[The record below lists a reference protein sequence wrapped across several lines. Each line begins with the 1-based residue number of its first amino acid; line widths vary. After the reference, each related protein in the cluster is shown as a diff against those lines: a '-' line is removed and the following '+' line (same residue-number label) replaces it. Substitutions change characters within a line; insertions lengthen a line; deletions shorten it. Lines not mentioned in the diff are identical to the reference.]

1 LRIECGREV
10 TTVAYRTEW
19 CGNVGEKSV
28 GQRIQVAGW
37 VHRRRDHGGLIFV
50 DLRDRTGLLQLVVSA
65 EERPEIHE
73 RAEEL
78 RSEYVVTATGA
89 VVARA
94 PERVNPNL
102 PTGKVEL
109 VVDEM
114 QILAAAETPPFS
126 PEDEVD
132 VDETLRLKYRYID
145 LRRPRMFRNLQLR
158 HTVAQAARR
167 YLGEQ
172 GFIEVET
179 PILTK
184 STPEGARDFLVPSRL
199 QAGEFYA
206 LPQSPQLFKQLL
218 MVAGF
223 EKYYQLA
230 RAFRDEDLRADRQ
243 PEHTQIDIEMS
254 FVEEQDVQ
262 NTVEGML
269 AAAFREALSVELTT
283 PFPRMSYA
291 DAMALFGSDKPD
303 LRFGMQIVDVT
314 DIAGKTE
321 FRVFADAVQR
331 GGVVRGLRAEGGA
344 SFSRKDVDDL
354 AAEAAVFGSQGVLPI
369 WLDERDIR
377 TPLQKFL
384 TAAQLMEIVKKLGGK
399 SGDLLVL
406 VAGSRKVVEPSLG
419 ALRLSLATRLG
430 VKREGWAFTWVLDF
444 PMFEYDE
451 KDGRLKAQHHPFTK
465 PRLQSLADLQEKPL
479 EIGTYSYDLVLNGVE
494 LGSGSLRISDPRLQE
509 AVFAALG
516 LTEEDIQAK
525 FGFLVEAMDFGIPPL
540 GGIGLGLDR
549 TVMLMAG
556 ESSIRDVIAFPKTA
570 SGSCPLTDAPSKVAV
585 EQLRELRIRTV

>member
-1 LRIECGREV
+1 
-10 TTVAYRTEW
+10 VAYRNEW
-19 CGNVGEKSV
+19 CGNVRDNSV
-28 GQRIQVAGW
+28 GERIQVAGW

-65 EERPEIHE
+65 EEKPAIHE

-78 RSEYVVTATGA
+78 RTEYVVSATGI
-89 VVARA
+89 VVARS
-94 PERVNPNL
+94 PERINPNL
-102 PTGKVEL
+102 PTGAVEL
-109 VVDEM
+109 VVEEL
-114 QILAAAETPPFS
+114 QILAAAETPPFL
-126 PEDEVD
+126 PEDDLD

-167 YLGEQ
+167 YLDGL

-199 QAGEFYA
+199 RPGEFYA

-223 EKYYQLA
+223 ERYYQLA

-254 FVEEQDVQ
+254 FVDEVDIQ
-262 NTVEGML
+262 NTVEGMF
-269 AAAFREALSVELTT
+269 ASAFKEALSVDLET
-283 PFPRMSYA
+283 PFPRITYA
-291 DAMALFGSDKPD
+291 DAMALYGSDKPD

-314 DIAGKTE
+314 DLAGQTE
-321 FRVFADAVQR
+321 FRVFGDAVQR
-331 GGVVRGLRAEGGA
+331 GGVVRGLRAQGGA

-354 AAEAAVFGSQGVLPI
+354 ALGAAVFGAQGVLPI
-369 WLDERDIR
+369 WVEEQGLRS
-377 TPLQKFL
+377 PLQKFL
-384 TAAQLMEIVKKLGGK
+384 TEAQLSALVDQLEGAP
-399 SGDLLVL
+399 GDLLVL
-406 VAGSRKVVEPSLG
+406 VAGSKKVVEPSLG
-419 ALRLSLATRLG
+419 TLRLSLATSLG
-430 VKREGWAFTWVLDF
+430 VKREGWAFSWVLDF
-444 PMFEYDE
+444 PMFEFDE
-451 KDGRLKAQHHPFTK
+451 KEGRLKAQHHPFTK
-465 PRLQSLADLQEKPL
+465 PRLESITDLQQKPL
-479 EIGTYSYDLVLNGVE
+479 EIGTYAYDLVLNGVE
-494 LGSGSLRISDPRLQE
+494 LGSGSLRISDPQMQE
-509 AVFAALG
+509 AVFTALG
-516 LTEEDIQAK
+516 LTHDDIQAK
-525 FGFLVEAMDFGIPPL
+525 FGFLVEAMEYGIPPL

-570 SGSCPLTDAPSKVAV
+570 SGSCPLTDAPSSVTI